1 MAIRFACRCGM
12 LLVVPD
18 SQADLVAP
26 CPLCGRAA
34 VARAGGLLGSGEVLA
49 GPVGAPVPVACAC
62 GASFLVPARQAGL
75 VAPCPACG
83 RSIRA
88 RLADEPARTPRPVG
102 TFGPSASPADSAAR
116 AAVVPLARHAGRLA
130 PCPVCRTPIDARSC
144 RCGACGAALPGRVVL
159 PSADA
164 LALPP
169 GAVDGVSRLA
179 LVCSALGMVLVSPGL
194 SIAGIL
200 VGLATRR
207 LQPDARSARRLTCA
221 VVLGAV
227 GLGVAGYLLPRVLVV

>member
-1 MAIRFACRCGM
+1 M

-34 VARAGGLLGSGEVLA
+34 VARAGSLLAAGDVLGGA
-49 GPVGAPVPVACAC
+49 VGAPIPVACAC
-62 GASFLVPARQAGL
+62 GAAFLVPARQAGL

-88 RLADEPARTPRPVG
+88 RLAEESARTPRPVG
-102 TFGPSASPADSAAR
+102 TFGPFASAADAAAR
-116 AAVVPLARHAGRLA
+116 VAVVPLPRHAGRLA

-159 PSADA
+159 PSTDA

-179 LVCSALGMVLVSPGL
+179 LLCSALGMVLVSPGL

-200 VGLATRR
+200 VGLSARR
-207 LQPDARSARRLTCA
+207 HGPDARAARRLAGA
-221 VVLGAV
+221 VALGAA
-227 GLGVAGYLLPRVLVV
+227 GLGVAVYVLPSAM